1 MGLLISIWIL
11 LERKKKKTEVYW
23 LDKGKKNDLTISK
36 PEMTKLSHLG
46 KTLIGS
52 HMWEWTWVFQDPL
65 SPTQWGSDESRSPKW
80 HGKIS
85 WG

>member
-1 MGLLISIWIL
+1 
-11 LERKKKKTEVYW
+11 
-23 LDKGKKNDLTISK
+23 
-36 PEMTKLSHLG
+36 MTKLSHLG

-65 SPTQWGSDESRSPKW
+65 SPTQWGSDESQSPKW